1 MGGWL
6 ARLKNENT
14 GGTHATKPTKPKK
27 GEGGAGFVGFV
38 AYSRTVDQKIGVL
51 DPATDRLRAPAAN
64 DSVENEAALVGD
76 PDRWCWPH
84 SAAWNSNE
92 IDTFMARLAQFTDK
106 GVSYHDAELL
116 LDELVIRDRDG
127 DDRRLCLEC
136 TQLQGA
142 GPWRCGNGIVAGI
155 AHTTRDAQLPCELV
169 STLQNCDGFCSK
181 SGGRN

>member
-14 GGTHATKPTKPKK
+14 GGTHATKPAKPKQ

-38 AYSRTVDQKIGVL
+38 AYSPNVKQKIGVL
-51 DPATDRLRAPAAN
+51 DPATETPRAPAAS
-64 DSVENEAALVGD
+64 DGVKPEAALVGD
-76 PDRWCWPH
+76 RDRWCWPY
-84 SAAWNSNE
+84 SAAWDSNE
-92 IDTFMARLAQFTDK
+92 IETFMARLAQFTDK
-106 GVSYHDAELL
+106 GVSYDDTERL
-116 LDELVIRDRDG
+116 LDELVIRDREG

-142 GPWRCGNGIVAGI
+142 GSWRCGNWLAAGI
-155 AHTTRDAQLPCELV
+155 AHTARDAQLPCDLV
-169 STLQNCDGFCSK
+169 RTLQRCDGFCSK